1 MKSTLYYLALL
12 EHFAAVLSVAVA
24 FSPPFSVEFNHLQ
37 HQHRR
42 AAAAAAAAAA
52 AVAVRTPSTSR
63 TKSTTTAT
71 STTTALRATK
81 PQRLAENVEG
91 VVYVNDRVSLLS
103 TFPAN
108 LFCHP
113 KHNVSLNFPLSHT
126 HTLSIL

>member
-1 MKSTLYYLALL
+1 MKSTLYNFALL
-12 EHFAAVLSVAVA
+12 ELFAAVLSVAVA
-24 FSPPFSVEFNHLQ
+24 FSPPFSMEFNHLQ
-37 HQHRR
+37 HHHRRR
-42 AAAAAAAAAA
+42 AAAAAA
-52 AVAVRTPSTSR
+52 VVVRTPSTIR
-63 TKSTTTAT
+63 TKSTSTVT
-71 STTTALRATK
+71 STTTVLRANK
-81 PQRLAENVEG
+81 PQRLVENVEG